1 MQLNGINRE
10 VLEQLLQNDVKN
22 HRDLVSRMNNTDEY
36 KFLSNYIKAT
46 PYSRSF
52 FENANIDYMYTKLKK
67 ELQDVVYTLGDENF
81 SLEEKVLNF
90 LEYIRL
96 NGMYESIGEKAAVLS
111 QEAINIALLGKG
123 VCNSQSRFLEL
134 LFIASHE
141 EANILRIRKFEESQD
156 IYSEHQVTVVKFDKD
171 KFYFL
176 DPTSYNGKLSS
187 MRYKLS
193 DKNFYN
199 GKPNGLYDF
208 YVSEE
213 KINESRKNVY
223 EYLIE
228 RYNIKG
234 ISERLHM
241 EDLTDLEKQA
251 TIITYLESILVP
263 VTEKVNFR
271 SIILDGKEIEVS
283 KALELFYYANHI
295 EFTPIFGKPKYNC
308 MFLIKINDKE
318 AAINPPTLFSKKENK
333 DTLSK
338 KWIAIRQANEEFKT
352 IDKLN
357 DNYDGQKIIER
368 CRENIKLFHKNRGIE
383 TR

>member
-22 HRDLVSRMNNTDEY
+22 HRDLVYRMNNTDEY

-228 RYNIKG
+228 RYN
-234 ISERLHM
+234 
-241 EDLTDLEKQA
+241 
-251 TIITYLESILVP
+251 
-263 VTEKVNFR
+263 
-271 SIILDGKEIEVS
+271 
-283 KALELFYYANHI
+283 
-295 EFTPIFGKPKYNC
+295 C